1 MKKVILK
8 IFMLLVTLNISLL
21 GNAVSEGASSGVVE
35 TVEVSLD
42 SFSTFGII
50 LMIGLSSLL
59 GVYFLKDEFSSMVD

>member
-21 GNAVSEGASSGVVE
+21 GNAVSEGASRGVVE
-35 TVEVSLD
+35 IVEVSLD
-42 SFSTFGII
+42 SFSTIGII